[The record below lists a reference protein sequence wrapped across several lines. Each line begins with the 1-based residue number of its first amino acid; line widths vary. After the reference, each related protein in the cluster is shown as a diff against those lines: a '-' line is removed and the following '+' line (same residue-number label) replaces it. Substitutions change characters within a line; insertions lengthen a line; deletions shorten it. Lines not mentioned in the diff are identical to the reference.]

1 MHPNFLRKMYNPFG
15 IFSLKRSDKFEI
27 IQIGKTRDGFRLE
40 QFKIRAGLIRV
51 KTGKSLGIVNEIRIL
66 VPLKINVYISNQH
79 LLTLR
84 TIMRDMLF

>member
-27 IQIGKTRDGFRLE
+27 IQIGKTRDGFRLG

-51 KTGKSLGIVNEIRIL
+51 KTGKSLGIVNEIRI
-66 VPLKINVYISNQH
+66 PLKINVYISNQH

>member
-27 IQIGKTRDGFRLE
+27 IQIGKTRDGFCLG

-51 KTGKSLGIVNEIRIL
+51 KTGKSLGIVNEIRI
-66 VPLKINVYISNQH
+66 PLKINVYISNQH

-84 TIMRDMLF
+84 TIMRVMLF